1 MDEFSATSDNLDQ
14 ADEDILIP
22 TVSDEALEAAADT
35 EKNPVATIVSVPV
48 EISWCC

>member
-1 MDEFSATSDNLDQ
+1 MGDPNNTTVSLE
-14 ADEDILIP
+14 ADEDFLTY
-22 TVSDEALEAAADT
+22 TVSDAALEAAADT

>member
-1 MDEFSATSDNLDQ
+1 MDDLDNTTGIGT
-14 ADEDILIP
+14 DEDILTF

-48 EISWCC
+48 GNPLCC